1 MADKVWTAAELE
13 AMSPAEQDDLF
24 NSSVVTN
31 LDDVPAEYLARVR
44 GRLADRVAG
53 IESPNQR

>member
-13 AMSPAEQDDLF
+13 AMSPAELDDLF

-31 LDDVPAEYLARVR
+31 LDEVPAEFLARVR
-44 GRLADRVAG
+44 SRLTDRLAGV
-53 IESPNQR
+53 ESPNQR

>member
-44 GRLADRVAG
+44 ARLADRVAG
-53 IESPNQR
+53 TESPNQR